1 MQDYLLPSDSLL
13 RADMGPLKAH
23 DYTEAEKQKS
33 VLEEAQR
40 KDKKMRQTSAKERP
54 AQTK

>member
-33 VLEEAQR
+33 VLEEA
-40 KDKKMRQTSAKERP
+40 
-54 AQTK
+54 